1 MPDLMTT
8 PFDRYVDTENLQQNE
23 YAPDTEAYGRTLRR
37 ARIWV
42 ADFCYITLNTCGFV
56 TSTLLMVLGF
66 PLLAFFVLAGW
77 DLGLLAANVGNFAD
91 HFLGVDA
98 SAQADFAESSKWAF
112 LAVVALVHLIRFPN
126 WLSRLWAG
134 LERGQ
139 AR

>member
-23 YAPDTEAYGRTLRR
+23 YAPDTDMHESTLRH

-56 TSTLLMVLGF
+56 ASTLLMVLGF
-66 PLLAFFVLAGW
+66 PLLAFFVIAGW

-91 HFLGVDA
+91 HFLDVDA
-98 SAQADFAESSKWAF
+98 SAQAEFAESSKWAF
-112 LAVVALVHLIRFPN
+112 LAVVTLIHLIRFPN
-126 WLSRLWAG
+126 WLSRLWVG

>member
-8 PFDRYVDTENLQQNE
+8 PFDRYVDTENLEQNE
-23 YAPDTEAYGRTLRR
+23 YAPDADIYESTPKHAWQ
-37 ARIWV
+37 WV

-56 TSTLLMVLGF
+56 ASSLLMVLGF

-112 LAVVALVHLIRFPN
+112 LSVVAIVHLLRFPN
-126 WLSRLWAG
+126 WLVRLWTG
-134 LERGQ
+134 LEQGQ

>member
-8 PFDRYVDTENLQQNE
+8 PFDRHFDSAADEQND
-23 YAPDTEAYGRTLRR
+23 YAVDTEAYGRMLSH
-37 ARIWV
+37 AWQWV

-56 TSTLLMVLGF
+56 ASTLLMVLGF
-66 PLLAFFVLAGW
+66 PLLAFFVIAGW

-91 HFLGVDA
+91 HFLDVDA
-98 SAQADFAESSKWAF
+98 SAQAEFAESSKWAF
-112 LAVVALVHLIRFPN
+112 LAVVTLIHLIRFPN